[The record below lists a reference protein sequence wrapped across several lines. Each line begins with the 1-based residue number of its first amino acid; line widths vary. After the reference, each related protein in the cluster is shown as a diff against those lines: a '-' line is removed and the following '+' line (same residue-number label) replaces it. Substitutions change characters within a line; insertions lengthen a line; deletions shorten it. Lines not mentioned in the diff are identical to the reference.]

1 MPLTTWF
8 LAFYLI
14 GQAKTGISS
23 LELSRHLGVNYGW
36 VLLAWSAAGVV
47 GPGFVAAVKDRTGS
61 YAGALPA
68 TAALLVLATLLPILV
83 RPPVARRAR
92 A

>member
-23 LELSRHLGVNYGW
+23 LELSRNLGVNYDTAW
-36 VLLAWSAAGVV
+36 LLCNKILKAMSERDEVDVLRSL
-47 GPGFVAAVKDRTGS
+47 
-61 YAGALPA
+61 
-68 TAALLVLATLLPILV
+68 
-83 RPPVARRAR
+83 
-92 A
+92 